1 MLRPSFKKVG
11 IFIMLKKAIK
21 GLRNVELIIAGCLF
35 GAALIVLT
43 LNVIFRRVPALP
55 ALDWAEEFMRY
66 CSIWITF
73 LGMAVCAEDD
83 LHVGVDIVYQLSKTR
98 TRKILK
104 IICMALACVF
114 CAFFTYAC
122 MKYVLMAYRN
132 MQKSPVMLV
141 PLWTI
146 YTVLP
151 IGAAISTIQYAL
163 KTVFYIRV
171 NHEEL
176 ADVKEDPADIDLL
189 ELS

>member
-1 MLRPSFKKVG
+1 MLRHPFKKVG
-11 IFIMLKKAIK
+11 IIIMLKKAIK
-21 GLRNVELIIAGCLF
+21 GLRNAELIIAGTLF

-55 ALDWAEEFMRY
+55 ALDWAEDFMRY

-83 LHVGVDIVYQLSKTR
+83 LHVGVDIVYQMSNTKL
-98 TRKILK
+98 RKILK
-104 IICMALACVF
+104 IICMICACIF
-114 CAFFTYAC
+114 CALFTYAC
-122 MKYVLMAYRN
+122 GKYVMMAYKN

-151 IGAAISTIQYAL
+151 LGAAISTIQYAL
-163 KTVFYIRV
+163 KTVYYIRV
-171 NHEEL
+171 DHKDL
-176 ADVKEDPADIDLL
+176 ADVKEDPAEIDLL
-189 ELS
+189 DLS

>member
-1 MLRPSFKKVG
+1 
-11 IFIMLKKAIK
+11 MLKKAIK
-21 GLRNVELIIAGCLF
+21 GLRNAELIIAGTLF

-83 LHVGVDIVYQLSKTR
+83 LHVGVDIVYQMSNTKL
-98 TRKILK
+98 RKILK
-104 IICMALACVF
+104 IICMICACIF
-114 CAFFTYAC
+114 CALFTYSC
-122 MKYVLMAYRN
+122 GKYVMMAYKN

-151 IGAAISTIQYAL
+151 LGAAISTIQYAL
-163 KTVFYIRV
+163 KTVYYIRV
-171 NHEEL
+171 DHKDL
-176 ADVKEDPADIDLL
+176 ADVKEDPAEIDLL
-189 ELS
+189 DLS

>member
-1 MLRPSFKKVG
+1 
-11 IFIMLKKAIK
+11 MLKKVIK
-21 GLRNVELIIAGCLF
+21 GLRNAELIIAGCLF

-122 MKYVLMAYRN
+122 TKYVLMAYRN

-171 NHEEL
+171 KHEDL

>member
-1 MLRPSFKKVG
+1 
-11 IFIMLKKAIK
+11 MLKKVTK
-21 GLRNVELIIAGCLF
+21 GLRTAELTIAGVLF

-43 LNVIFRRVPALP
+43 LNVIFRRIPALP

-104 IICMALACVF
+104 IICMICATVF
-114 CAFFTYAC
+114 CAMFTYAC
-122 MKYVLMAYRN
+122 MKYVLMAYKN

-151 IGAAISTIQYAL
+151 LGSAISTIQYAL

-171 NHEEL
+171 KHEEL
-176 ADVKEDPADIDLL
+176 ADVKEDPAEINLLDL
-189 ELS
+189 S

>member
-1 MLRPSFKKVG
+1 
-11 IFIMLKKAIK
+11 MLKKAIK
-21 GLRNVELIIAGCLF
+21 GLRNAELIIAGTLF

-83 LHVGVDIVYQLSKTR
+83 LHVGVDIVYQMSNTKL
-98 TRKILK
+98 RKILK
-104 IICMALACVF
+104 IICMISACIF
-114 CAFFTYAC
+114 CALFTYAC
-122 MKYVLMAYRN
+122 GKYVMMAYKN

-151 IGAAISTIQYAL
+151 LGAAISTIQYAL
-163 KTVFYIRV
+163 KTVYYIRV
-171 NHEEL
+171 DHKDL
-176 ADVKEDPADIDLL
+176 ADVKEDPAEIDLL
-189 ELS
+189 DLN

>member
-1 MLRPSFKKVG
+1 
-11 IFIMLKKAIK
+11 MLKKVTK
-21 GLRNVELIIAGCLF
+21 GLRTAELTIAGVLF

-43 LNVIFRRVPALP
+43 LNVIFRRIPALP

-104 IICMALACVF
+104 ICATVF
-114 CAFFTYAC
+114 CAMFTYAC
-122 MKYVLMAYRN
+122 MKYVMMAYRN

-151 IGAAISTIQYAL
+151 LGSAISTIQYAL

-171 NHEEL
+171 KHEEL
-176 ADVKEDPADIDLL
+176 ADVKEDPGEINLLDL
-189 ELS
+189 S

>member
-1 MLRPSFKKVG
+1 
-11 IFIMLKKAIK
+11 MLKKTIK
-21 GLRNVELIIAGCLF
+21 GLRNAELIIAGGLF
-35 GAALIVLT
+35 GAALVVLT

-83 LHVGVDIVYQLSKTR
+83 LHVGVDIIYQMSPTKR
-98 TRKILK
+98 RKILK
-104 IICMALACVF
+104 IICMAAACIF

-122 MKYVLMAYRN
+122 GKYVLMAYKN
-132 MQKSPVMLV
+132 MQKSPVMQV

-151 IGAAISTIQYAL
+151 IGAAISTVQYAL
-163 KTVFYIRV
+163 KTVYYVRV

-176 ADVKEDPADIDLL
+176 ADKTEDAAEIDLL
-189 ELS
+189 DLN

>member
-1 MLRPSFKKVG
+1 
-11 IFIMLKKAIK
+11 MLKKAIK

-98 TRKILK
+98 I
-104 IICMALACVF
+104 
-114 CAFFTYAC
+114 
-122 MKYVLMAYRN
+122 
-132 MQKSPVMLV
+132 P
-141 PLWTI
+141 
-146 YTVLP
+146 
-151 IGAAISTIQYAL
+151 
-163 KTVFYIRV
+163 
-171 NHEEL
+171 EL
-176 ADVKEDPADIDLL
+176 AVREWD
-189 ELS
+189 